1 MLRYLSFVLVVAFV
15 VWCAFDV
22 MGSDERRRRGV
33 PAPVWLLIVLVPI
46 LGGVLWLVM
55 SRGAPNAG
63 QRGAARGPVAP
74 DDDPEFLRR
83 LDLERRRREQQ
94 ARGDDTDDA
103 ASA

>member
-1 MLRYLSFVLVVAFV
+1 MLRYLPFVLIVAFALY
-15 VWCAFDV
+15 CAFDV
-22 MGSDERRRRGV
+22 LGSDARRRRGV
-33 PAPVWLLIVLVPI
+33 PTLVWVLVVLLPVLGGVVWLLV
-46 LGGVLWLVM
+46 
-55 SRGAPNAG
+55 SRSAPGAG
-63 QRGAARGPVAP
+63 QARAARGPVAP

>member
-1 MLRYLSFVLVVAFV
+1 MLRYLTFVLVAAFALY
-15 VWCAFDV
+15 CAFDV
-22 MGSDERRRRGV
+22 LGSDARRRRGV
-33 PAPVWLLIVLVPI
+33 PTLVWVLVVLLPVLGGVVWLLV
-46 LGGVLWLVM
+46 
-55 SRGAPNAG
+55 SRSAPAPG
-63 QRGAARGPVAP
+63 QSRAARGPVAP